1 MALRN
6 ISNLLRRQSLNQQ
19 QQQQEKPTNCQ
30 MYQKQPIYE
39 SHYEM
44 VKNEHLRAS
53 MRSKSASCAL
63 PLSIPQQQQQQPQQ
77 QQCNSSA
84 ASSVQIRT
92 SSPISTSSS
101 CSSGPANSIISPSK
115 FMRAAQQNYHRS
127 HQSRSSCRRPTKS
140 NDYYDPHCIQQ
151 QHQQQMYNPK
161 LPHYFSMKEI
171 AYQNLRRQQSTAKVQ
186 KLIAS
191 SSTRQEPLRSC
202 GKLRVAAYKNSGLLT
217 VHIIQ
222 GRHYRK
228 LMQQIDPT
236 DTNKLFCERIGT
248 SDTYTTVAMLP
259 DPDCRLKCK
268 TAVIKDSRAP
278 IYDDKFSFELDPL
291 NDFNNRIVISVWR
304 AAQTHS
310 KPSIDNLTAELLGAN
325 TVYDELVGCFSFKI
339 KHLVE
344 RGGFQPDWYHLLPFN
359 YGIKKH
365 LKCKQ
370 SEQHEQNTSD
380 PEKHVANVNKDL
392 VGLKKLRFAVERA
405 SEGFGFT
412 LTGSCPCY
420 VSKVEQDKPAA
431 RSGLKPGDFI
441 ATINNVNVSRAS
453 RETVVKLIKNTKHQ
467 LSIEVY
473 REKANDEP
481 RHTTT
486 KPQVPNPYVMPLQS
500 NYHILM
506 TSNPNTTSSS
516 ASSSLN
522 DYHPQ
527 NSENYYMIHQPTN
540 INNNKYQPKSSQQQQ
555 HQENPYY
562 ESNCNYR
569 LMVKSKNS
577 SQSSSGVSS
586 AYENIDREQDFSDE
600 RCFDYSTAE
609 AVRCTQHSSIVVA
622 KSDRDFNLPQIH
634 LTNYQSQP
642 QLLYGLEA
650 VPEEDENMSEHVV
663 SHRKEEL
670 DNVLLNE
677 NEFDDDD
684 EDEDD
689 DSPSPTPPLLA
700 TSHDLVSPSHLT
712 AYGLVQSTI
721 RYVDATT
728 DEDEEPYALTTS
740 QMAAQPLYKHCQQAD
755 SEQDEYNQENIE
767 ELRRVAAQYYSTSSI
782 GCRVATKISLRNLN
796 SK

>member
-6 ISNLLRRQSLNQQ
+6 ISNLLRRQSLQQ
-19 QQQQEKPTNCQ
+19 QQQQPEPLNCQ
-30 MYQKQPIYE
+30 MYPPIYE

-44 VKNEHLRAS
+44 VKHEHLRAS

-63 PLSIPQQQQQQPQQ
+63 PLSSIPPQQQQQQQ
-77 QQCNSSA
+77 NSSG

-115 FMRAAQQNYHRS
+115 FMRAAQQKY
-127 HQSRSSCRRPTKS
+127 HQSRSSCRRID
-140 NDYYDPHCIQQ
+140 NYYEPHLQQ
-151 QHQQQMYNPK
+151 QQQQQMYNAK

-191 SSTRQEPLRSC
+191 SSNRPEPLRSC

-259 DPDCRLKCK
+259 DPELRLKCK

-304 AAQTHS
+304 ASPTHA
-310 KPSIDNLTAELLGAN
+310 KPTIDNLTAELLGAS

-344 RGGFQPDWYHLLPFN
+344 KGGFQPDWYHLLPFN

-365 LKCKQ
+365 LKCK
-370 SEQHEQNTSD
+370 SGGGDHEQNTSD

-392 VGLKKLRFAVERA
+392 VGLKKLRFGVERA

-412 LTGSCPCY
+412 LTGSCPCH
-420 VSKVEQDKPAA
+420 VSKVEPDRPAA

-473 REKANDEP
+473 RANDEP
-481 RHTTT
+481 RKQSQQQQQHHA
-486 KPQVPNPYVMPLQS
+486 PNPYVMPLQT

-506 TSNPNTTSSS
+506 NPNMTSSS

-522 DYHPQ
+522 DYQPP
-527 NSENYYMIHQPTN
+527 NVENYYMIHPSCTS
-540 INNNKYQPKSSQQQQ
+540 NNKYQPKSTSHH

-562 ESNCNYR
+562 EQTQNYR
-569 LMVKSKNS
+569 VKSKNSS

-586 AYENIDREQDFSDE
+586 AYENIEQDFSDQH
-600 RCFDYSTAE
+600 CFDYSTAE
-609 AVRCTQHSSIVVA
+609 AVRCTQHSSSIVVA

-670 DNVLLNE
+670 VLLNE
-677 NEFDDDD
+677 NEFDHDDDDDDD
-684 EDEDD
+684 EL
-689 DSPSPTPPLLA
+689 PSPTPPLA

-712 AYGLVQSTI
+712 AFGLVQSTI

-740 QMAAQPLYKHCQQAD
+740 QMAAYKHCQT
-755 SEQDEYNQENIE
+755 EDEYNQENID
-767 ELRRVAAQYYSTSSI
+767 ELRRVAAQYYSTTSLGS
-782 GCRVATKISLRNLN
+782 RVATKISLRNQ
-796 SK
+796 K